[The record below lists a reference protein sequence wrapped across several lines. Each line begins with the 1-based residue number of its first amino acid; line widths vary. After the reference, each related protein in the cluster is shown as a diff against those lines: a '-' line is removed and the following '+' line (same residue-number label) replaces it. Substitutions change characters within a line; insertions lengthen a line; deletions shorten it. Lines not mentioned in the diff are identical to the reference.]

1 MRWYRNFLTFQS
13 VPFLRTIIN
22 TKLKKMRKVKIFILL
37 SLLITLGMNQ
47 VLLAEIQERVKQET
61 NAGTDSNSKV
71 TIGVD
76 LLSIE
81 GSDSSLNLRVGNR
94 GLNLLESLEGPK
106 VNFEKYSREEEW
118 TQDDNEDGRKHR
130 KNRFRGHW
138 TGVEL
143 GFNNYVTSGKS
154 MVMPADIE
162 YMTLNSS
169 NSVNFNLNFS
179 QLNIRLFSHFGIV
192 TGLGLNFNN
201 YKFDGDNNIRKGINN
216 QIEILDP
223 AAPLEKSKLATLF
236 LDLPVLLELQI
247 PVNNSHLNFAAGPIG
262 AVKLGSHTKMV
273 YQDGPKVKAY
283 GDFSLNMLRYGAT
296 ARVGFGNFQLYGTYY
311 ETPLFQTG
319 KGPAGYDLYPF
330 EVGFALTFNN

>member
-1 MRWYRNFLTFQS
+1 MK
-13 VPFLRTIIN
+13 TIK
-22 TKLKKMRKVKIFILL
+22 TFILL
-37 SLLITLGMNQ
+37 AALLIPGRGQ
-47 VLLAEIQERVKQET
+47 IVSAEIQGNEKQET
-61 NAGTDSNSKV
+61 NSRTDNNSKV
-71 TIGVD
+71 TIGSD

-81 GSDSSLNLRVGNR
+81 GNDSSVNLRVGNR
-94 GLNLLESLEGPK
+94 GLRLLESLEGPK
-106 VNFEKYSREEEW
+106 VNFEKYPKEEEW
-118 TQDDNEDGRKHR
+118 TQDDRENSRPIR
-130 KNRFRGHW
+130 RFRFRGHW

-154 MVMPADIE
+154 MVMPTDIE
-162 YMTLNSS
+162 YMTLNTS
-169 NSVNFNLNFS
+169 NSVNFNINFS
-179 QLNIRLFSHFGIV
+179 QLNIKLFRHLGIV
-192 TGLGLNFNN
+192 TGLGINFNN
-201 YKFDGDNNIRKGINN
+201 YKFDGDNNIRKGTNN
-216 QIEILDP
+216 RIEILDP
-223 AAPLEKSKLATLF
+223 AAPLEKSKLATIF

-247 PVNNSHLNFAAGPIG
+247 PVNNNHLNFAAGPIG

-311 ETPLFQTG
+311 QTPLFQNG

>member
-1 MRWYRNFLTFQS
+1 MK
-13 VPFLRTIIN
+13 TI
-22 TKLKKMRKVKIFILL
+22 KIFILL
-37 SLLITLGMNQ
+37 AAFLIQGMGQ
-47 VLLAEIQERVKQET
+47 IVLAEIQGNEKQET
-61 NAGTDSNSKV
+61 NTRTDNNSKV
-71 TIGVD
+71 TIGSD
-76 LLSIE
+76 LISIE
-81 GSDSSLNLRVGNR
+81 GNDSSLNLRVGNH
-94 GLNLLESLEGPK
+94 GLRLLESLEGPK

-118 TQDDNEDGRKHR
+118 TQDDMEHGRSFPR
-130 KNRFRGHW
+130 VRFRGHW

-154 MVMPADIE
+154 MVMPSDIE

-169 NSVNFNLNFS
+169 NSLNFNINFS
-179 QLNIRLFSHFGIV
+179 QLNIKLFRHLGIV

-216 QIEILDP
+216 RIEILDP
-223 AAPLEKSKLATLF
+223 GAPLEKTKLATIF

-247 PVNNSHLNFAAGPIG
+247 PVNNNHLNFAAGPIG

-273 YQDGPKVKAY
+273 YQDGPKVKSY

-296 ARVGFGNFQLYGTYY
+296 ARAGFGNFQLYGTYY
-311 ETPLFQTG
+311 QTPLFQTG

>member
-1 MRWYRNFLTFQS
+1 MKTL
-13 VPFLRTIIN
+13 
-22 TKLKKMRKVKIFILL
+22 KIFILL
-37 SLLITLGMNQ
+37 IAFLTQGRGQ
-47 VLLAEIQERVKQET
+47 VVSAIIQGNEKQET
-61 NAGTDSNSKV
+61 NARTDKNSKV
-71 TIGVD
+71 IIGAD

-94 GLNLLESLEGPK
+94 GLSLLESLEGPK
-106 VNFEKYSREEEW
+106 INFEKYPRGDKWAEN
-118 TQDDNEDGRKHR
+118 DKEDGRNKR
-130 KNRFRGHW
+130 KDRFRGHW
-138 TGVEL
+138 TGIEL
-143 GFNNYVTSGKS
+143 GFNNYLTSGKS

-179 QLNIRLFSHFGIV
+179 QLNIRLLRHFGIV

-201 YKFDGDNNIRKGINN
+201 YKFDGDNNVQKGTNN
-216 QIEILDP
+216 RIEILDP
-223 AAPLEKSKLATLF
+223 ATQLEKSKLATVF
-236 LDLPVLLELQI
+236 LDLPILLELQI

-262 AVKLGSHTKMV
+262 AVKIGSHTKMV

-296 ARVGFGNFQLYGTYY
+296 ARAGFGNFQLYGTYY
-311 ETPLFQTG
+311 KTPLFQSG